1 MRRPDSPRIRPTA
14 ERPPSLTTTMNA
26 HNVRATLATNP
37 TVAGGMAAM
46 GRALLQEGTI
56 PARAR
61 EMVILRMGWH
71 CQSRYEF
78 GQHTLM
84 ARSVGVSDAEI
95 ELLTRPLELGS
106 WSAPDR
112 ALLEMV
118 DDLHHDDCV
127 SERTWTELVAHFD
140 HHDILEYMAA
150 TLFYRMVSGI
160 LNSCGVELDDGVPGW
175 PAPVSASVRPSVSPD
190 AAAK

>member
-1 MRRPDSPRIRPTA
+1 
-14 ERPPSLTTTMNA
+14 MNA

-37 TVAGGMAAM
+37 TVAAGMAAM
-46 GRALLQEGTI
+46 GRSLLQEGTI

-61 EMVILRMGWH
+61 ELVILRMGWH

-84 ARSVGVSDAEI
+84 AKSVGVNDREI
-95 ELLTRPLELGS
+95 ELLTRPIEQGA
-106 WSAPDR
+106 WTAPER
-112 ALLEMV
+112 ALLQMV
-118 DDLHHDDCV
+118 DDLYRDDCV
-127 SERTWTELVAHFD
+127 SDPTWGELIAHFD

-160 LNSCGVELDDGVPGW
+160 LNSCGVALDEGVPGW
-175 PAPVSASVRPSVSPD
+175 PPIRPGGG
-190 AAAK
+190 

>member
-1 MRRPDSPRIRPTA
+1 MRRPDRPRITPTTQQ
-14 ERPPSLTTTMNA
+14 PPSLTTAMNA

-37 TVAGGMAAM
+37 TVASGMAAM

-56 PARAR
+56 PPRAR
-61 EMVILRMGWH
+61 ELVILRMGWL

-84 ARSVGVSDAEI
+84 ARTVGITDAEI
-95 ELLTRPLELGS
+95 QLLTRPLELGS
-106 WSAPDR
+106 WSASDR

-118 DDLHHDDCV
+118 DDLYRDDCV
-127 SERTWTELVAHFD
+127 SDATWADLLAHFD
-140 HHDILEYMAA
+140 HHAILECMAA

-160 LNSCGVELDDGVPGW
+160 LNSCGVELDEGVPGW
-175 PAPVSASVRPSVSPD
+175 PPVPSGAESTD
-190 AAAK
+190 

>member
-1 MRRPDSPRIRPTA
+1 MRRPESPRIPPTDQ
-14 ERPPSLTTTMNA
+14 RPPNLTTAMNA

-37 TVAGGMAAM
+37 TVASGMAAM

-56 PARAR
+56 PPRAR
-61 EMVILRMGWH
+61 ELLILRMGWN

-84 ARSVGVSDAEI
+84 ARTVGVTDREI
-95 ELLTRPLELGS
+95 ELLTRPLELGE
-106 WSAPDR
+106 WNAQDR

-118 DDLHHDDCV
+118 DDLYRFDCV
-127 SERTWTELVAHFD
+127 SEQTWTELIAHFD

-150 TLFYRMVSGI
+150 PLFYRMVSGM

-175 PAPVSASVRPSVSPD
+175 PAVVRGGAGS
-190 AAAK
+190 

>member
-1 MRRPDSPRIRPTA
+1 MRRPTSPRIAPTDQ
-14 ERPPSLTTTMNA
+14 RPPSITAAMKA

-37 TVAGGMAAM
+37 TVAAGMAAM
-46 GRALLQEGTI
+46 GRALLQQGTI
-56 PARAR
+56 PPRAR
-61 EMVILRMGWH
+61 ELVILRMGWN

-84 ARSVGVSDAEI
+84 ARTVGVSDDEI
-95 ELLTRPLELGS
+95 ELLTRPLELGA

-118 DDLHHDDCV
+118 DDLHRDDCV
-127 SERTWTELVAHFD
+127 SDQTWRELTAHFD
-140 HHDILEYMAA
+140 AHDILEYMAA

-175 PAPVSASVRPSVSPD
+175 PVSVTVSVRPGD
-190 AAAK
+190 AAK

>member
-1 MRRPDSPRIRPTA
+1 MRRPLTARIAPTDQQPA
-14 ERPPSLTTTMNA
+14 SLTTAMNA
-26 HNVRATLATNP
+26 RNVRATLATNP

-56 PARAR
+56 PPRSR
-61 EMVILRMGWH
+61 ELVILRMGWN

-84 ARSVGVSDAEI
+84 ARAVGLTDAEI
-95 ELLTRPLELGS
+95 ELLTRPLEVGA
-106 WSAPDR
+106 WSASDR

-118 DDLHHDDCV
+118 DDLYRDDCV
-127 SERTWTELVAHFD
+127 SEQTWAELVAHFD
-140 HHDILEYMAA
+140 HHDVLEYMAA

-175 PAPVSASVRPSVSPD
+175 PST
-190 AAAK
+190 

>member
-1 MRRPDSPRIRPTA
+1 MRRPHRPRIVPTD
-14 ERPPSLTTTMNA
+14 ERPPSLTTAMKA

-37 TVAGGMAAM
+37 TVAAGMAAM

-56 PARAR
+56 APRAR
-61 EMVILRMGWH
+61 EMVILRMGWL
-71 CQSRYEF
+71 CQSLYEF

-84 ARSVGVSDAEI
+84 ARTVGLSDAEI
-95 ELLTRPLELGS
+95 ELLTRPLELGA
-106 WSAPDR
+106 WSAADR

-118 DDLHHDDCV
+118 DDLYRDDCV
-127 SERTWTELVAHFD
+127 SETTWAELVVHFD

-160 LNSCGVELDDGVPGW
+160 LNSCGVELDEGVPGW
-175 PAPVSASVRPSVSPD
+175 PPGP
-190 AAAK
+190 AAFGG

>member
-1 MRRPDSPRIRPTA
+1 MRRPESPRIAPTE
-14 ERPPSLTTTMNA
+14 ERPPSLTTAMNA

-37 TVAGGMAAM
+37 TVASGMAAM

-56 PARAR
+56 APRAR
-61 EMVILRMGWH
+61 ELVILRMGWH

-84 ARSVGVSDAEI
+84 AKSVGVTDREI
-95 ELLTRPLELGS
+95 ELLTRPLEQGA
-106 WSAPDR
+106 WTAPER
-112 ALLEMV
+112 ALLQMV
-118 DDLHHDDCV
+118 DDLYRDDCV
-127 SERTWTELVAHFD
+127 SDPTWGELIAHFD

-160 LNSCGVELDDGVPGW
+160 LNSCGVALDEGVPGW
-175 PAPVSASVRPSVSPD
+175 PPIRPGGG
-190 AAAK
+190 

>member
-1 MRRPDSPRIRPTA
+1 MRRPTNPRIGPTDQEPA
-14 ERPPSLTTTMNA
+14 SLTTAMNA
-26 HNVRATLATNP
+26 RNVRSTLATNP

-56 PARAR
+56 PPRAR
-61 EMVILRMGWH
+61 ELVILRMGWN

-84 ARSVGVSDAEI
+84 ARAVGLTDTEI

-118 DDLHHDDCV
+118 DDLYGNDCV
-127 SERTWTELVAHFD
+127 SDQTWAELISHFD
-140 HHDILEYMAA
+140 HHDVLEYMAA

-160 LNSCGVELDDGVPGW
+160 LNSCGVELDHGVPGW
-175 PAPVSASVRPSVSPD
+175 PSS
-190 AAAK
+190 

>member
-1 MRRPDSPRIRPTA
+1 MQPRLESGENTRMRRPHSPRIAPTD
-14 ERPPSLTTTMNA
+14 ERPPSLTTAMNA

-56 PARAR
+56 APRAR
-61 EMVILRMGWH
+61 ELVILRMGWN

-84 ARSVGVSDAEI
+84 ARTVGVSDAEI
-95 ELLTRPLELGS
+95 QLLTRPLELGS
-106 WSAPDR
+106 WTAPDR

-118 DDLHHDDCV
+118 DDL
-127 SERTWTELVAHFD
+127 
-140 HHDILEYMAA
+140 
-150 TLFYRMVSGI
+150 YRD
-160 LNSCGVELDDGVPGW
+160 E
-175 PAPVSASVRPSVSPD
+175 
-190 AAAK
+190 